1 MIDPIIFTIPGTNIA
16 IHWYGVLMAVG
27 VFSAGWVTAVG
38 LRRKG
43 ENPDFVWDGLVW
55 AIPAGIIGARL
66 WYCANVTL
74 GGNSYYLDNPMRIV
88 RVWEGGLHFYGAVLF
103 GGLAAYLYFRANQL
117 DFLLLLDSVAPALL
131 IGQAVVRPANY
142 INQELYGPPTELP
155 WGIRIDAAH
164 RIPPW
169 TDLVNF
175 PVETTRFHPTFAYE
189 MLWNF
194 AAAAL
199 LLWMARRREEEL
211 KPGALFAGWLLL
223 EGVGRF
229 WLEWFR
235 PDQPRLAGTGI
246 SYSRIVATLM
256 AVVGVVWLLIR
267 YEVVRLPFL
276 SSGPETYDVTTSE
289 EAESEMPDAGEVHNA
304 EVEADPQAEAPQ
316 SEA

>member
-1 MIDPIIFTIPGTNIA
+1 MIDPTIFTIPGTNIA

-27 VFSAGWVTAVG
+27 VFLAGWVTAIG
-38 LRRKG
+38 LRRRG
-43 ENPDFVWDGLVW
+43 EDPDFVWDGLVW

-74 GGNSYYLDNPMRIV
+74 GGSSYYLDNPIRIV

-103 GGLAAYLYFRANQL
+103 GGLATYVYFRANQL

-142 INQELYGPPTELP
+142 INQELYGPPTERP
-155 WGIRIDAAH
+155 WGLRIDAAH

-169 TDLVNF
+169 TDLNSF
-175 PVETTRFHPTFAYE
+175 PVETTRFHPAFAYE

-211 KPGALFAGWLLL
+211 KPGALFAGWLVL

-235 PDQPRLAGTGI
+235 PDQPRLAGTAI
-246 SYSRIVATLM
+246 SYSRIVAMAM
-256 AVVGVVWLLIR
+256 AVVGVAWLLVR
-267 YEVVRLPFL
+267 YEMVRLPFL
-276 SSGPETYDVTTSE
+276 SAGPEAYAVTSSDEPESE
-289 EAESEMPDAGEVHNA
+289 ASDAADGLSAEADGDAQTEAEA
-304 EVEADPQAEAPQ
+304 
-316 SEA
+316 